1 MLNTGLAG
9 KAAINHPHNDKQDK
23 LNLLITES
31 SGESNVASGLWTAIP
46 STNIAIVPGLYIL
59 YIEANFASNT
69 NGKRGICIL
78 NTTTNVQHS
87 ATFAQAISGDHY
99 MTSTYFFRL
108 EAAANMAVRV
118 YQNSGTAIRVKG
130 KLRILRIF

>member
-1 MLNTGLAG
+1 MQIKLAIFFSEISRFFPRLHSLNTGLAG
-9 KAAINHPHNDKQDK
+9 KAATNHPHNDKQDK

-78 NTTTNVQHS
+78 NTTTNV
-87 ATFAQAISGDHY
+87 
-99 MTSTYFFRL
+99 
-108 EAAANMAVRV
+108 
-118 YQNSGTAIRVKG
+118 
-130 KLRILRIF
+130 